1 MKKMMKKIARAL
13 GTLCGKIRY
22 KKFKPFK
29 LEKGKLLND
38 ELFEKVNDKYNIY
51 LSKKYLE
58 EQNKKEKEEEKSNI
72 ELAVKRYL
80 GNTITSENFK
90 EYEEL
95 IEKMYKNELEDDV
108 FTFIQ
113 NNGNLPLESR
123 FNLLKQFIDRNLD
136 SDNSNNIKNTDELT
150 ISEMIVKFLSDVNVK
165 SDSNSDKIKEINDLM
180 VKLEKINDE
189 KYINDLKEWFT
200 DYNSTLPEYKC
211 DALIEEMKTILDE
224 VERRKE
230 KEKINSIISE
240 LNTKKENIKN
250 EIIAA
255 TTIEELENLTTKIN
269 DLFEEGSKYNIIK
282 ANECSELL
290 KMISNKS
297 KELSKKEEF
306 VVESFE
312 DYNKNNISESKEV
325 KHEKIN
331 NETQKQIK
339 NVMKDIRTALIADGK
354 ELSVENCAKAAS
366 LFGANKELFDEETER
381 LFNSL
386 IIKAFVKIEEN
397 KQKEEEARIDEENA
411 RIAEEEAR
419 IAEEKRKKILKDK
432 KIVLVAMRKASEA
445 LTKVSYNKA
454 KELFYDNIELFNKDE
469 KDKCRITL
477 SKIEYKINKKMQNR
491 KKQKELTM

>member
-1 MKKMMKKIARAL
+1 MKKMIKKIARAL

-38 ELFEKVNDKYNIY
+38 ELFEKVNEKYNIY

-58 EQNKKEKEEEKSNI
+58 EQNKEEKEEEKSNI

-123 FNLLKQFIDRNLD
+123 FHLLKQFIDRNLD
-136 SDNSNNIKNTDELT
+136 SDNSNNIKNVDELT
-150 ISEMIVKFLSDVNVK
+150 ISEMIVNFLSDVNVK

-180 VKLEKINDE
+180 VKLEKSNNE
-189 KYINDLKEWFT
+189 KGLNDLKDWIKEC
-200 DYNSTLPEYKC
+200 NKMNPEYKC
-211 DALIEEMKTILDE
+211 DALIEELKVVLDE

-282 ANECSELL
+282 ANECSEFL

-366 LFGANKELFDEETER
+366 LFGANKELFDEKTER

-397 KQKEEEARIDEENA
+397 KQKEEEARIAEENA

>member
-1 MKKMMKKIARAL
+1 MKKMIKKIARAL
-13 GTLCGKIRY
+13 GTLCSKIRY

-51 LSKKYLE
+51 LSKNYLE
-58 EQNKKEKEEEKSNI
+58 EQNKEEKEEEKSNI

-165 SDSNSDKIKEINDLM
+165 SDSNSYKIKEINDLM

-432 KIVLVAMRKASEA
+432 KIVLVAMRRASEA